1 MNLRL
6 LETSHRTS
14 PLWILYIYIYLRERK
29 KHREV
34 RTMAGFIVPPTHS
47 TQENS
52 PNFGSLNHLTAVTNG
67 PWADSPNKMIIWIL
81 ICCKLPAKPSKLA
94 TNFFEEPFQ
103 PIWKN
108 LTSEDRKKVIWKD
121 AYIYIYIYII
131 WIICISTEKL
141 LLQESAFWHRLHPA
155 ARRLPCQA
163 TIPPLGGLG
172 SMLPLAGG
180 ARNDEMHHVWCK
192 YEFTGSPWYK
202 GRDLEGK
209 FPSEHFFPA
218 ICTIFCLYL
227 FDQ

>member
-94 TNFFEEPFQ
+94 TKFFEEPFQ

-121 AYIYIYIYII
+121 AYIYILYESYVYLPKSCCYKRVPFGIDFTLLPADFRVRQPYLHLGVLVRCCH
-131 WIICISTEKL
+131 WQVARVTMRCITFDVSMNL
-141 LLQESAFWHRLHPA
+141 R
-155 ARRLPCQA
+155 
-163 TIPPLGGLG
+163 GL
-172 SMLPLAGG
+172 
-180 ARNDEMHHVWCK
+180 
-192 YEFTGSPWYK
+192 
-202 GRDLEGK
+202 RDTRE
-209 FPSEHFFPA
+209 E
-218 ICTIFCLYL
+218 I
-227 FDQ
+227 